1 MSVLHCTRKLA
12 EKLSEVSAAPVE
24 EVGALGSWHATLVR
38 FDRLQCVLF
47 CHDHTRYCLFLPRL
61 RAPQFAELGRWHR
74 ELFLASLAM
83 EGIADPAIA
92 RAALVLGPPRYDS
105 KTDRSVL
112 GTMNIALADLQAYV
126 EDAAHIL
133 AVDPLLVSRRL
144 NNRPVMANGKPLWP
158 GKAMRERVSR
168 LPQPD

>member
-1 MSVLHCTRKLA
+1 VSVLHCTRKLA
-12 EKLSEVSAAPVE
+12 DKLSGLSAALLE
-24 EVGALGSWHATLVR
+24 EQGTLGNWHATLVR

-47 CHDHTRYCLFLPRL
+47 CHDDTRYCLFLPRL

-83 EGIADPAIA
+83 EGVADPVIA
-92 RAALVLGPPRYDS
+92 RAGLVLGPPRYDS

-126 EDAAHIL
+126 EGAAHIL

-144 NNRPVMANGKPLWP
+144 NNRPVMANGKLLWP
-158 GKAMRERVSR
+158 GKAMRARVTR
-168 LPQPD
+168 LPLPD